1 MTATNIFD
9 LQIQTTASDGKHSPR
24 ECVQMAKEQ
33 GLQVIAIT
41 DHDTVGGVRE
51 ALRAGAEFGVRVVPG
66 IEMSVEENDSHILGY
81 GIDIANEA
89 LLVELEKFRQG
100 RIEGA
105 KKMVENLQQEG
116 FVVEWKDVLR
126 QATGGVVAR
135 PHIARAIL
143 ARPENKEK
151 LGPVSNFHD
160 FIEKFL
166 SNESPNFVR
175 RAHISAKDAIA
186 LIHGAGG
193 VAAWSHPAI
202 HFHENYEGLENFLK
216 ELTGWGIDGAEV
228 FNPSHAEDDAEF
240 LEGLVKKYNILR
252 TAGSDFHEAG
262 EHPSD
267 RKSGLHSARFVGDY
281 ETYGFSAEDIMF
293 KLDEAMERRARLKPA
308 VVVQE

>member
-1 MTATNIFD
+1 MNTFD

-24 ECVQMAKEQ
+24 ECVKMAKER
-33 GLQVIAIT
+33 GLRTIAIT
-41 DHDTVGGVRE
+41 DHDTVGGVEE
-51 ALRAGAEFGVRVVPG
+51 ATLAGAEFGIRVVPG

-89 LLVELEKFRQG
+89 LLGELEKFRHG

-105 KKMVENLQQEG
+105 KKMVENLRQGG
-116 FVVEWKDVLR
+116 FDVEWEDVLR

-151 LGPVSNFHD
+151 LGPVSNVHE

-193 VAAWSHPAI
+193 VAVWSHPAI
-202 HFHENYEGLENFLK
+202 HFHENYEGLESFLK
-216 ELTGWGIDGAEV
+216 ELTGWGIDGAEA
-228 FNPSHAEDDAEF
+228 FNPSHTEDDAEF
-240 LEGLVKKYNILR
+240 LEGLIKKYNILR

-262 EHPSD
+262 EHTADS
-267 RKSGLHSARFVGDY
+267 KSGLHSARFVGDY
-281 ETYGFSAEDIMF
+281 ETYGFSTEDVMF